1 MREWPHRAAKS
12 LCGPE
17 WKFLSLPPGIRN
29 LQPEPDARES
39 SADRRASAHSMTEN
53 DPTPADGNAFQGTH
67 AEVVAELVEN
77 HRRFLAFVERRV
89 GDRGVAEEI
98 LQDAFVR
105 GVERVG
111 SLRSDESAVA
121 WFFRMLRN
129 AIVDHHRRSG
139 TVVRSAARL
148 EDEGE
153 PSAPDAELEAE
164 ACRCV
169 LGLAETLKPE
179 YAAALQR
186 VDVEGISVQAF
197 AAEAGITPNNASVRL
212 FRARDALKK
221 RVDAT
226 CRTCADHGCL
236 DCTCTGQGDPVHRS
250 GPASDLQ

>member
-1 MREWPHRAAKS
+1 
-12 LCGPE
+12 
-17 WKFLSLPPGIRN
+17 
-29 LQPEPDARES
+29 
-39 SADRRASAHSMTEN
+39 MTQN
-53 DPTPADGNAFQGTH
+53 DPTPADADALQGSN
-67 AEVVAELVEN
+67 AEVVDQLVEN

-121 WFFRMLRN
+121 WFFRLLRN

-148 EDEGE
+148 DDEVE
-153 PSAPDAELEAE
+153 PAAADAQLEAE

-186 VDVEGISVQAF
+186 VDVDGISVQAF
-197 AAEAGITPNNASVRL
+197 AAEAGITANNASVRL

-236 DCTCTGQGDPVHRS
+236 DCTCAGQGDPVRRP
-250 GPASDLQ
+250 GPAPELP